1 MELTTIRQFA
11 EEQGVSYEAIR
22 RQLVRYTEELNGH
35 VVRQNRTQFLDNYAV
50 EFLRNKR
57 RENPVVVVNPDL
69 NEEIEELRAK
79 LFASHSAL
87 LEEKDKIIHLQEEL
101 QTAIEAKA
109 KYELLLEKHSDQ
121 EKQMEEL
128 RNQRDAA
135 VAEAASYRKSIF
147 GFYRKQKRDK

>member
-57 RENPVVVVNPDL
+57 REKPVVVVNPDL